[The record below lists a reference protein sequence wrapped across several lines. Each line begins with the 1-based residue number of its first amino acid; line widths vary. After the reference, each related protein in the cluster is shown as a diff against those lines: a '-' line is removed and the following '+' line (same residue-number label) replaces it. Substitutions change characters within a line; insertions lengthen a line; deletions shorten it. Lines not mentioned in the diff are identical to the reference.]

1 MSVERKREYIME
13 ELKKRGYRIT
23 SQRRIL
29 IDIIL
34 ENECGSCKEIYYR
47 AAKRDPAIGMA
58 TMYRMVKTLVD
69 AELIRRRNM
78 YRIECGQEAVVA

>member
-47 AAKRDPAIGMA
+47 AANRDGGCGVDPPPEHVPD
-58 TMYRMVKTLVD
+58 RMRAGSGGGV
-69 AELIRRRNM
+69 AP
-78 YRIECGQEAVVA
+78 GVVV